1 MRSAVLSDRRSARRG
16 ARWVSRSAWAIVPGL
31 TILLA
36 FGPASGAD
44 ASSGNSGNTGSG
56 SSNAAVVTPLLDM
69 FDFGDTIGLPLA
81 CSDAGS
87 IVSIIGA
94 NTQTSAATSPLVTQ
108 LDVECAQ
115 LAAQGDTYLRQAIT
129 ESRSLALVNPYVDPL
144 IAALSTG
151 FSTVGTQYGPS
162 LAPFGPTVA
171 GLGGTVAF
179 FEGT

>member
-1 MRSAVLSDRRSARRG
+1 MAAM
-16 ARWVSRSAWAIVPGL
+16 
-31 TILLA
+31 A

-44 ASSGNSGNTGSG
+44 TSSGNSGNTGSPSG

-69 FDFGDTIGLPLA
+69 FNFGDTIGLPLA
-81 CSDAGS
+81 CSDTGS
-87 IVSIIGA
+87 VVSIIGA
-94 NTQTSAATSPLVTQ
+94 NTQSTAATSPLVTQ

-115 LAAQGDTYLRQAIT
+115 LSAQGSTYLQQAIT
-129 ESRSLALVNPYVDPL
+129 ESRSLALINPYVNPL

-151 FSTVGTQYGPS
+151 FSTIGTQYGGS